1 MPDLDAS
8 RRGAV
13 RPSGTSAR
21 SRGLGRAGV
30 GRRQKVLRPRSV
42 RGIRP
47 YSLEEAYELLA
58 SYYGVV
64 DHRPRIPPL
73 DELVWTILSQHTS
86 DLNAGRA
93 YDSLRAALP
102 TWDDVLA
109 APVGEVADAI
119 RHGGLADQKAP
130 RIQEVLGTVRE
141 RTGGFDIA
149 FLAEMPID
157 EAKEWLKSLPGV
169 GPKTAAVVLSFSL
182 GRPVFAVDTHIYRV
196 AGRLGLIGPKVGVDE
211 AHDVLEASI
220 DPDQVFPAHVY
231 LITHGRR
238 ICKAQ
243 RPLCGACVLV
253 ERCPARLQL
262 ERRGLTGVAP
272 DDLHPELAPKPL

>member
-1 MPDLDAS
+1 MPDRDAS
-8 RRGAV
+8 GRRGV
-13 RPSGTSAR
+13 RPAR
-21 SRGLGRAGV
+21 GRARA
-30 GRRQKVLRPRSV
+30 GRRQKVLRPRSI

-47 YSLEEAYELLA
+47 YSLEEAYGLLA
-58 SYYGVV
+58 AYYGVV
-64 DHRPRIPPL
+64 DHRPRLPPL

-102 TWDDVLA
+102 TWDEVLA
-109 APVGEVADAI
+109 APVREVADAI

-130 RIQEVLGTVRE
+130 RIQEVLATVKE

-157 EAKEWLKSLPGV
+157 EAKEWLRSLPGV

-196 AGRLGLIGPKVGVDE
+196 AGRLGLIGPKVGVNE

-220 DPDQVFPAHVY
+220 EPERVFPAHVY

-253 ERCPARLQL
+253 ERCPARPHL
-262 ERRGLTGVAP
+262 EQRKLTGIAP
-272 DDLHPELAPKPL
+272 DDLRPALAPKPL

>member
-1 MPDLDAS
+1 MPDVDAS
-8 RRGAV
+8 RRGGA
-13 RPSGTSAR
+13 RPSGRPASSSAP
-21 SRGLGRAGV
+21 GRAGA
-30 GRRQKVLRPRSV
+30 GRRRKVLRPRSV

-58 SYYGVV
+58 PYYGVV

-93 YDSLRAALP
+93 YDALRAALP

-130 RIQEVLGTVRE
+130 RIQEVLGTVKQ

-157 EAKEWLKSLPGV
+157 EAKEWLRSLPGV
-169 GPKTAAVVLSFSL
+169 GPKTAAVVLSFAL

-220 DPDQVFPAHVY
+220 DPERVFAAHVY

-243 RPLCGACVLV
+243 RPLCGACVLA
-253 ERCPARLQL
+253 ERCPARPQL
-262 ERRGLTGVAP
+262 ERRELTGAPP
-272 DDLHPELAPKPL
+272 DDLRPELAPKPL